1 MWDIGH
7 KTSDRCLVLFSFVG
21 LCVNPED
28 LSRLIAE
35 LFVTIK
41 LLSGYPVPEQ
51 LPEVHFV
58 SLQALQDVACKGR
71 SCKVKALY
79 HPVKGVMINENLDVV
94 NDVYARSVLMHEL
107 VHHLQQ
113 VNHKF
118 EDEERACQ
126 RWQAREIEAY
136 EVQHKYLKS
145 RNMTQSFIALDS
157 LPITCIE

>member
-1 MWDIGH
+1 M
-7 KTSDRCLVLFSFVG
+7 
-21 LCVNPED
+21 NPED
-28 LSRLIAE
+28 LSKLIAE
-35 LFVTIK
+35 LFLTIK
-41 LLSGYPVPEQ
+41 LLSGYAVPEDIPQ
-51 LPEVHFV
+51 VQFV
-58 SLQALQDVACKGR
+58 SLKALQEVACKGNN
-71 SCKVKALY
+71 CKVKALY
-79 HPVKGVMINENLDVV
+79 HPVKGVMVNETLDVF

-118 EDEERACQ
+118 EDEARACQ

-157 LPITCIE
+157 LPITCFE

>member
-1 MWDIGH
+1 M
-7 KTSDRCLVLFSFVG
+7 
-21 LCVNPED
+21 NPEE
-28 LSRLIAE
+28 LSKLIAE
-35 LFVTIK
+35 LFLTIK
-41 LLSGYPVPEQ
+41 LLSGYAVPEDIPQ
-51 LPEVHFV
+51 VQFV
-58 SLQALQDVACKGR
+58 SLKVLQEVACKGNN
-71 SCKVKALY
+71 CKVKALY
-79 HPVKGVMINENLDVV
+79 HPVKGVMVNETLDVF

-113 VNHKF
+113 VNHTF
-118 EDEERACQ
+118 EDEARACQ

>member
-1 MWDIGH
+1 M
-7 KTSDRCLVLFSFVG
+7 
-21 LCVNPED
+21 NPED

-35 LFVTIK
+35 LFLTIK
-41 LLSGYPVPEQ
+41 MLSGYPVPEQ
-51 LPEVHFV
+51 VPPVQFV
-58 SLQALQDVACKGR
+58 SLKELQEVACKGR

-79 HPVKGVMINENLDVV
+79 HPVKGVMINETLDVL

-107 VHHLQQ
+107 VHHLQH

-118 EDEERACQ
+118 EEEERACQ

-136 EVQHKYLKS
+136 EVQHKYLKT